1 MLVGG
6 PWCMAF
12 SLFLSLS
19 HNGYIVLRSTATK
32 AAVTTTKAAAPEP
45 VAPAPRHAH
54 PLYIT
59 AKALNPAATA
69 AKTTGA
75 RTPTPANPPN
85 PTAAAANTAGTHTST
100 PAGPPNPTAAIAIA
114 AGTGT
119 STPDSD
125 DTAKPKLAVRK
136 VKLKVI
142 PPKRSNADEDV
153 QMSVDGPEGSKAST
167 FYSIFFSFILLLT
180 VIKGK

>member
-6 PWCMAF
+6 PWCVAF

-32 AAVTTTKAAAPEP
+32 AAATATKAAAPEP
-45 VAPAPRHAH
+45 VAPAPRRAR

-69 AKTTGA
+69 AKTAGA

-85 PTAAAANTAGTHTST
+85 PAANTAGTHTST
-100 PAGPPNPTAAIAIA
+100 PAGPPNPA

-180 VIKGK
+180 IIKGK